1 MKLNEFENFRGLEL
15 DKLLCMIMNKTSPIF
30 YAGMAMILVAFFSCK
45 DNSKEHIVTENS
57 ESQFEK
63 DLQKDLQA
71 ETIHTNSDYNYNHH
85 NGDTGDYEHHYD
97 VVGSN
102 KDGSEVTGYIDIQ
115 GKTGNGVLEDE
126 LGNEIEVTAQWTSKT
141 ELRAVDNEGN
151 VWDLIVE

>member
-1 MKLNEFENFRGLEL
+1 
-15 DKLLCMIMNKTSPIF
+15 
-30 YAGMAMILVAFFSCK
+30 MAMILVAFFSCK
-45 DNSKEHIVTENS
+45 DNDREHIVTENDS

-63 DLQKDLQA
+63 DLQEDLQA
-71 ETIHTNSDYNYNHH
+71 ETIHTNSDYKYNHH
-85 NGDTGDYEHHYD
+85 DGDAEDYEYHYD

-102 KDGSEVTGYIDIQ
+102 KDGSEVAGYIDIQ

-151 VWDLIVE
+151 IWDLIVE